1 MFSRSHGNELWVLLL
16 EKAYAKIHGCYKNLT
31 GGKPYQALMDL
42 TGCPTMSLN
51 LSESK
56 VKDLINTGKIW
67 NLIKHFDEEGYLMTG
82 GTPGEDMWTDG
93 K

>member
-1 MFSRSHGNELWVLLL
+1 
-16 EKAYAKIHGCYKNLT
+16 
-31 GGKPYQALMDL
+31 MDL

-56 VKDLINTGKIW
+56 VKDLINTGKLW